1 MKKKFNT
8 RKFAIIAV
16 LTAITLFLAVTP
28 WGIISI
34 PPANM
39 SFLCLPVLLGTM
51 LCGLK
56 TGLFLSAIFGVSSLV
71 KAFTAPS
78 LLIAPLLGESPVLV
92 VIMTVGARL
101 LIPVFAWLVYR
112 AFENKNAVAKGFGTG
127 ISALVGSLTNTVC
140 YLGMM
145 LLFYTMVGLDSA
157 AVLSVVAGVGALNGS
172 LEAAAAV
179 IICTPVVIAVKK
191 ARLV

>member
-1 MKKKFNT
+1 MKKINT
-8 RKFAIIAV
+8 RKFAVVAV

-39 SFLCLPVLLGTM
+39 SFLCLPILIGTM

-56 TGLFLSAIFGVSSLV
+56 TGMFLSAIFGISSLV

-92 VIMTVGARL
+92 VIMTVGARI

-112 AFENKNAVAKGFGTG
+112 AFEKKGKAIGLGTG
-127 ISALVGSLTNTVC
+127 LSALVGSLTNTVC

-157 AVLSVVAGVGALNGS
+157 AVLSTVAGVGALNGS
-172 LEAAAAV
+172 LEAAAAI
-179 IICTPVVIAVKK
+179 IICTPVVLAVKK
-191 ARLV
+191 AKLV

>member
-1 MKKKFNT
+1 M
-8 RKFAIIAV
+8 
-16 LTAITLFLAVTP
+16 
-28 WGIISI
+28 
-34 PPANM
+34 
-39 SFLCLPVLLGTM
+39 
-51 LCGLK
+51 
-56 TGLFLSAIFGVSSLV
+56 

>member
-1 MKKKFNT
+1 MKKINT
-8 RKFAIIAV
+8 RKFAVVAV

-39 SFLCLPVLLGTM
+39 SFLCLPILIGTM

-56 TGLFLSAIFGVSSLV
+56 TGMFLSAIFGISSLV

-92 VIMTVGARL
+92 VIMTIGARI

-112 AFENKNAVAKGFGTG
+112 AFEKKGKAIGLGTG
-127 ISALVGSLTNTVC
+127 LSALVGSLTNTVC

-145 LLFYTMVGLDSA
+145 LLFYTMVGLDST
-157 AVLSVVAGVGALNGS
+157 AVLSTVAGVGALNGS
-172 LEAAAAV
+172 LEAAAAI
-179 IICTPVVIAVKK
+179 IICTPVVLAVKK
-191 ARLV
+191 AKLV